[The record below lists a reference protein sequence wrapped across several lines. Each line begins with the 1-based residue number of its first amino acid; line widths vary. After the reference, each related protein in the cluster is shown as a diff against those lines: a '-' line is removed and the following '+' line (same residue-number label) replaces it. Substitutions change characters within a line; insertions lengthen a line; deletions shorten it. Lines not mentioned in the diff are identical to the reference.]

1 MEYKNT
7 SEENSFLA
15 EHFVPYIHQNEVEKK
30 RLIQNMML
38 SDIEKFKKFCR
49 IMRIGKMLASAKVT
63 HYKPE

>member
-30 RLIQNMML
+30 
-38 SDIEKFKKFCR
+38 
-49 IMRIGKMLASAKVT
+49 G
-63 HYKPE
+63 